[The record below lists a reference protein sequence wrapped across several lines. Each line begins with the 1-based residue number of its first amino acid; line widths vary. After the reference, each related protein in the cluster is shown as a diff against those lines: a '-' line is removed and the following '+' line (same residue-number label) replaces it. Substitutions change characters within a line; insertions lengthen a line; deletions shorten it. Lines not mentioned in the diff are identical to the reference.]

1 MYAYWKGIGVDHVVL
16 DRLSRTTWVD
26 TLQRQQPAATDA
38 AINTSTAV
46 PRLTAGLLE
55 QSCPSFAVTRVQ
67 TRDAVITKTAGG
79 CKRPTLLVSQVSS
92 HLTGQQTV
100 SEVTDVDADQSK
112 LETDMQLAADMELKR
127 LAGIEV
133 REKFIENRDQISSK

>member
-1 MYAYWKGIGVDHVVL
+1 M
-16 DRLSRTTWVD
+16 
-26 TLQRQQPAATDA
+26 
-38 AINTSTAV
+38 
-46 PRLTAGLLE
+46 
-55 QSCPSFAVTRVQ
+55 
-67 TRDAVITKTAGG
+67 
-79 CKRPTLLVSQVSS
+79 SQVSS

>member
-1 MYAYWKGIGVDHVVL
+1 
-16 DRLSRTTWVD
+16 
-26 TLQRQQPAATDA
+26 
-38 AINTSTAV
+38 
-46 PRLTAGLLE
+46 
-55 QSCPSFAVTRVQ
+55 
-67 TRDAVITKTAGG
+67 
-79 CKRPTLLVSQVSS
+79 VSQVSS

>member
-1 MYAYWKGIGVDHVVL
+1 
-16 DRLSRTTWVD
+16 
-26 TLQRQQPAATDA
+26 
-38 AINTSTAV
+38 
-46 PRLTAGLLE
+46 
-55 QSCPSFAVTRVQ
+55 
-67 TRDAVITKTAGG
+67 
-79 CKRPTLLVSQVSS
+79 VSQVSS

-133 REKFIENRDQISSK
+133 REMFIENRDQISSK